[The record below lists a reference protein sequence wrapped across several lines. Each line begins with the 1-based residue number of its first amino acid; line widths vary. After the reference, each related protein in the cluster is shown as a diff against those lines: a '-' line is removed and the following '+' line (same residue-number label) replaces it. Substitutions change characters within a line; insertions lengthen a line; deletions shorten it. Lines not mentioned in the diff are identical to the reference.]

1 MKKLLGLLG
10 AAGLVATTSATVV
23 ACGDKEGT
31 KTDLSKMELTVA
43 SGLTEKA
50 AKESITKQITAKVKD
65 AKETT
70 DYTITVNVAT
80 RAEEGETE
88 ETEKPLADGTKITVA
103 ATKESTLLS
112 GSKTIE
118 VGAKAAEKVS
128 LDALQVEIKTD
139 MDKDAAEKA
148 IKDAI
153 VALSNEAKETEDYT
167 ITYTKKDG
175 SDADALTAGD
185 KFEVKAVDTSN
196 LLTGTA
202 TIEVTAAAE

>member
-43 SGLTEKA
+43 SGLTEKE
-50 AKESITKQITAKVKD
+50 AKESIAKQITAKVKD

-70 DYTITVNVAT
+70 DYTITVKAET

-88 ETEKPLADGTKITVA
+88 ETEKPLTDGTKITVA

-128 LDALQVEIKTD
+128 LDALDIKITAD
-139 MDKDAAEKA
+139 MTLEDAKEA
-148 IKDAI
+148 ISAAI
-153 VALSNEAKETEDYT
+153 VKMSKEAVETTDYT
-167 ITYTKKDG
+167 ISHEPKDG
-175 SDADALTAGD
+175 SDDTALTAED
-185 KFEVKAVDTSN
+185 KIQVKAVDTSN
-196 LLTGTA
+196 LLTGSKE
-202 TIEVTAAAE
+202 IIIAAAE